1 MSRHTSQ
8 QSSYIEEDAYDSAYS
23 EASRDP
29 LDDFLDRYTVDFD
42 PEYRLKLKKQFKN
55 VALAA
60 SVGVGGPALLITVK
74 PQYEDRDCCWWRRVV
89 LNPQKQGIS
98 LYTRKFRIG
107 NLVDL
112 QLEAHSTSSQRL
124 GVSWRVFPKWSKSG
138 SSKLT
143 YKYKNSVSEQL
154 KFRATLRCDL
164 GWPELGGQIGSGVT
178 RSMEYE
184 QGYCHVDV
192 PKLELVY
199 NLDARPKALAAA
211 ADRKQGGLAFST
223 IDEDD
228 EDA

>member
-143 YKYKNSVSEQL
+143 YKYKANWQRSHALDGV
-154 KFRATLRCDL
+154 RAGLLPRGRPQTGACVQS
-164 GWPELGGQIGSGVT
+164 GCKAQGASSGSRQETGRAGVQHN
-178 RSMEYE
+178 R
-184 QGYCHVDV
+184 
-192 PKLELVY
+192 
-199 NLDARPKALAAA
+199 
-211 ADRKQGGLAFST
+211 
-223 IDEDD
+223 
-228 EDA
+228 